1 MQTNEPARIQPARRR
16 LVEVL
21 LRGGVFASVVS
32 AIYPVL
38 RYLTAY
44 LLPTLAVM
52 DAPKV

>member
-21 LRGGVFASVVS
+21 MGGGVFASIVS
-32 AIYPVL
+32 AIYPVYAILSL
-38 RYLTAY
+38 R